1 VQRQGLDLPLAAIA
15 LFKQA
20 CTLGLCTRPCLF
32 VLPEP
37 FTHTLAYRPT
47 LHTHHSLCTMRRAV
61 LAGPQ
66 LRPPQQRDGNT
77 ADGFS
82 CFLTHRR
89 RSRAHGSKLMP
100 ANDSRFATQIALE
113 YEFASAELWVRF
125 AAGAQILL
133 HFSFLQEL
141 CPVGL
146 FSVCASHSARHNKFH
161 NDGADF
167 CFFARRCLPLLCAG
181 SALCIREMCMAS
193 L

>member
-1 VQRQGLDLPLAAIA
+1 MGITWAACVYEVQRQGLDLPLAAIA

-37 FTHTLAYRPT
+37 FTHTHTRIQTDSTY
-47 LHTHHSLCTMRRAV
+47 THHSLCTMRRAV

-113 YEFASAELWVRF
+113 YEFASRVV
-125 AAGAQILL
+125 GA
-133 HFSFLQEL
+133 FRCRRADSAPFL
-141 CPVGL
+141 V
-146 FSVCASHSARHNKFH
+146 
-161 NDGADF
+161 
-167 CFFARRCLPLLCAG
+167 FARIVSGRAF
-181 SALCIREMCMAS
+181 
-193 L
+193 